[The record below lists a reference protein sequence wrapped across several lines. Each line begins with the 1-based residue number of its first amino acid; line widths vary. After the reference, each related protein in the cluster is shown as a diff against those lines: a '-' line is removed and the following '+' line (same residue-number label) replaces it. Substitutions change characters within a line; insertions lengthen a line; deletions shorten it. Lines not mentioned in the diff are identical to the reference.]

1 MTGYCGA
8 KFEPRYGVL
17 DANAESEHNVRAMSQ
32 ARIRASVTGALA
44 HPGANLQ

>member
-32 ARIRASVTGALA
+32 AQDPRLCHRRTGTSW
-44 HPGANLQ
+44 G